1 MLENKKPKL
10 GDKAKKI
17 LGITSIIVFLLL
29 MLAVFYFIGRPL
41 VRYIREPE
49 RFRGWVDSH
58 GIMGRLAFICALILQ
73 VFFAIIPGEPFEIFA
88 GYAFGIIEG
97 TLLCM
102 LGITFGS
109 ILVFLFVRHF
119 GVKAV
124 ETFFPREKID
134 SLKFINNS
142 RKLNILVF
150 IVFLIPG
157 TPKDLLCYFVG
168 LTRMKLSTWI
178 LITTVARIP
187 SIITSTIGGD
197 ALGLQNYVFAIIVFA
212 ATFVIS
218 GIGIFVYNRISR
230 KKEAE

>member
-1 MLENKKPKL
+1 MENKKSKL
-10 GDKAKKI
+10 SDSTKKI
-17 LGITSIIVFLLL
+17 LGITSVIVFMLL

-41 VRYIREPE
+41 VRYIGDPE

-58 GIMGRLAFICALILQ
+58 GLMGRLAFIGVLILQ

-102 LGITFGS
+102 LGITLGS

-119 GVKAV
+119 GIKAV

-134 SLKFINNS
+134 SLKYINNS
-142 RKLNILVF
+142 RKLNTLVF

-197 ALGLQNYVFAIIVFA
+197 ALGLQNYVFAFIVFA
-212 ATFVIS
+212 VTFLIS
-218 GIGIFVYNRISR
+218 GIGLFIYNKMS
-230 KKEAE
+230 KKNEDN

>member
-1 MLENKKPKL
+1 LENKKSKL
-10 GDKAKKI
+10 SDSTKKI
-17 LGITSIIVFLLL
+17 LGITSVIVFMLL

-41 VRYIREPE
+41 VRYIGDPE

-58 GIMGRLAFICALILQ
+58 GLMGRLAFIGVLILQ

-102 LGITFGS
+102 LGITLGS

-119 GVKAV
+119 GIKAV

-134 SLKFINNS
+134 SLKYINNS
-142 RKLNILVF
+142 RKLNTLVF

-197 ALGLQNYVFAIIVFA
+197 ALGLQNYVFAFIVFA
-212 ATFVIS
+212 VTFLIS
-218 GIGIFVYNRISR
+218 GIGLFIYNKMS
-230 KKEAE
+230 KKNEDN

>member
-1 MLENKKPKL
+1 MGNKVSKL

-41 VRYIREPE
+41 VRYIGEPE

-58 GIMGRLAFICALILQ
+58 GFMGRLAFVGVLILQ

-102 LGITFGS
+102 LGITLGS

-178 LITTVARIP
+178 LITTIARIP

-212 ATFVIS
+212 STFVIS
-218 GIGIFVYNRISR
+218 GIGIFIYNRISR
-230 KKEAE
+230 KKEAD